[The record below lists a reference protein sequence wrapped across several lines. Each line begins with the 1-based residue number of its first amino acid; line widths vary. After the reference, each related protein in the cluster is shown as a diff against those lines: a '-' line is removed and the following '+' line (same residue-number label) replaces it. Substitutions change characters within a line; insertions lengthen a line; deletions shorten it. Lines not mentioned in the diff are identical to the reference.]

1 MSVNVSQ
8 CSVISPRSVR

>member
-8 CSVISPRSVR
+8 RK